1 MSGETA
7 IFSIHDKKDYEIHE
21 IVEQV
26 MEIACPE
33 KSVDRSASQEEIIRN
48 VHDYM
53 VEHLSERLTIEALS
67 REFLMNTTT
76 LKSAFKRVYGSSIAQ
91 HMKQHRMELAAG
103 LLLKTQNDI
112 ASVAQAVGYESQSR
126 FTAAFKEAY
135 GELPTEYRRRHV
147 CGAKKQTCG
156 TCMRR

>member
-1 MSGETA
+1 
-7 IFSIHDKKDYEIHE
+7 
-21 IVEQV
+21 

-76 LKSAFKRVYGSSIAQ
+76 LKAVFKKVYGTS
-91 HMKQHRMELAAG
+91 HRRAHEGAPDGARRPHACA
-103 LLLKTQNDI
+103 KRRTT
-112 ASVAQAVGYESQSR
+112 SVRSPAPSADESQSR
-126 FTAAFKEAY
+126 FTSAFRECY
-135 GELPTEYRRRHV
+135 GVSPGEYRRAHTP
-147 CGAKKQTCG
+147 A
-156 TCMRR
+156 